1 MSAKLLILLR
11 VQTGGFNTNCTV
23 TPKSYANGRDLLL
36 IGHPNL
42 SVVNVQWNDTEVTF
56 LMSIQPPLNIEK
68 PLELLSQ
75 KPWMYAGRWKYKRD
89 LLHWRWVID
98 EQPETITPH

>member
-1 MSAKLLILLR
+1 MVLDHAMQCPWNI
-11 VQTGGFNTNCTV
+11 GGKT
-23 TPKSYANGRDLLL
+23 YANGRDLLL
-36 IGHPNL
+36 IDHLNL

-75 KPWMYAGRWKYKRD
+75 KPWMYAGRWK
-89 LLHWRWVID
+89 LTGC
-98 EQPETITPH
+98 EF